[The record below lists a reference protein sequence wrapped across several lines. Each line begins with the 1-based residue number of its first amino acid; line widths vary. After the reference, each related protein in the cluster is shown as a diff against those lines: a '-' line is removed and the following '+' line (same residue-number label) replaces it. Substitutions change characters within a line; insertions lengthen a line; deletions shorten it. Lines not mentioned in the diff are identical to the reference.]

1 MRIDYI
7 FIFHLIFAP
16 SNSFHSF
23 RHSLVRS
30 AQVEFIMGADTT
42 LAELLALNLH
52 ECEEEV
58 KNIVD
63 KAVKEQSMEKI
74 LRDLDTTWS
83 VMEFEHEI
91 HPRTKCSLLKA
102 SEELI
107 ETLEDNQVCLQ
118 NLITSKF
125 IAHFLE
131 EVSVWQRKLMIAD
144 QVITVWFEVQRTWC
158 HLESIFMSSEDIRKQ
173 LPVDSDRFDKIDTE
187 FKVLMDEMSKLSN
200 VVQST
205 NRDGLVERLE
215 SLQKELIL
223 CEKALAEY
231 LETKR
236 LAFPRFYFVSSADLL
251 DILSNGTQP
260 TFVVK
265 HLTKLF
271 DSIAKLN
278 FEKDADDN
286 VKMTVLGM
294 IAKDGEYVEFNE
306 AADVSGA
313 VEVWLNRI
321 QNCMRSS
328 LRFYM
333 SEAVVTYEEKPR
345 EQWLFD
351 YPAQVS
357 LCGTQIWWTSEVN
370 IAFGRLE
377 EGYENAIKDYYKKQ
391 VMQLSLLISLLLGE
405 LTKGDRQKIMTICTI
420 DVHSRDVVSKLIQAK
435 LESATAFQ
443 WQSQL
448 RHRWDDDDNDCF
460 ANICDAQFR
469 YCHEYLGNTPR
480 LVITPLTDRCYI
492 TLTQSL
498 HLVMGGGPA
507 GPGKYFSFVF

>member
-1 MRIDYI
+1 MDK
-7 FIFHLIFAP
+7 
-16 SNSFHSF
+16 
-23 RHSLVRS
+23 
-30 AQVEFIMGADTT
+30 DTT

-63 KAVKEQSMEKI
+63 KAVKEMSMEKI
-74 LRDLDTTWS
+74 LRDLHTTWS
-83 VMEFEHEI
+83 AMEFDHEI
-91 HPRTKCSLLKA
+91 HSRTGSSLLKA

-131 EVSVWQRKLMIAD
+131 EVSSWQKKLMIAD
-144 QVITVWFEVQRTWC
+144 QVITVWFEVQRTWT

-173 LPVDSDRFDKIDTE
+173 LPVDSERFDGIDTE
-187 FKVLMDEMSKLSN
+187 FKILMEEMSKSSN

-205 NRDGLVERLE
+205 NKDGLFERLE
-215 SLQKELIL
+215 TLQKELTL

-251 DILSNGTQP
+251 DILSNGTEP

-278 FEKDADDN
+278 FVKNAEGKIEKCA
-286 VKMTVLGM
+286 LGM

-306 AADVSGA
+306 SADCNGP
-313 VEVWLNRI
+313 VEVWLNRV
-321 QNCMRSS
+321 QDRMRSS
-328 LRFYM
+328 LRLYM
-333 SEAVVTYEEKPR
+333 GDAVVAYEEKPR

-357 LCGTQIWWTSEVN
+357 LCGTQIWWTTEVN
-370 IAFGRLE
+370 IAFSRLE
-377 EGYENAIKDYYKKQ
+377 EVIFHSGN
-391 VMQLSLLISLLLGE
+391 
-405 LTKGDRQKIMTICTI
+405 
-420 DVHSRDVVSKLIQAK
+420 VH
-435 LESATAFQ
+435 
-443 WQSQL
+443 
-448 RHRWDDDDNDCF
+448 
-460 ANICDAQFR
+460 
-469 YCHEYLGNTPR
+469 
-480 LVITPLTDRCYI
+480 
-492 TLTQSL
+492 
-498 HLVMGGGPA
+498 
-507 GPGKYFSFVF
+507 